1 MIKLQNSHLM
11 NRMMITCDVCK
22 GFGKL
27 ELPLAADN
35 FREDDCDMCDGKGK
49 LSTAKFTTRRTYNER
64 PSKTELD

>member
-49 LSTAKFTTRRTYNER
+49 LSMDVYCSA
-64 PSKTELD
+64 PSQA